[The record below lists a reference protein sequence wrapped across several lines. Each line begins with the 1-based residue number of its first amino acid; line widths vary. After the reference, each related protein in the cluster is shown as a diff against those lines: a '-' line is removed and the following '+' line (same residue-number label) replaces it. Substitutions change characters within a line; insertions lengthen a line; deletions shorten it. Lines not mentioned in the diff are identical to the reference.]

1 MLRRGYAAALALG
14 LGLVACG
21 GDPVPPIVADANPSL
36 ADVTA
41 AQWQRLAE
49 RRIFFGHQSVGGN
62 ILEGVRA
69 VLVANPQIRL
79 RLVQS
84 RDPAVISVPALVEA
98 PVGRNTDP
106 GSKAADFVA
115 MLDEGVGGS
124 DGVAMYKFCYVD
136 VNAQTDPAALFQL
149 YRESVERVRARHP
162 ELTIVHITMP
172 LMTVD
177 RSTRQVVRRILRGA
191 SQADIEARRVEYNRL
206 LLEAYGGREP
216 LFDLA
221 RLESTRPQGTRS
233 YFLREGKPVFTLADE
248 WNADGGHLNEAG
260 QRFVGEQF
268 LIFLARL

>member
-1 MLRRGYAAALALG
+1 
-14 LGLVACG
+14 
-21 GDPVPPIVADANPSL
+21 VPPIVADANPSL
-36 ADVTA
+36 GDVTP

-69 VLVANPQIRL
+69 VLAANPQIRL

-84 RDPAVISVPALVEA
+84 RGSAVISVPALVEA

-106 GSKAADFVA
+106 ASKAADFVA

-136 VNAQTDPAALFQL
+136 VNAQTDPAALFRL

-172 LMTVD
+172 LMTVE
-177 RSTRQVVRRILRGA
+177 RSARQVVRRIIRGA
-191 SQADIEARRVEYNRL
+191 SQADVEARRVAYNRL
-206 LLEAYGGREP
+206 VLETYGGSQP
-216 LFDLA
+216 VFDLA
-221 RLESTRPQGTRS
+221 RFESTRRDGTRS
-233 YFLREGKPVFTLADE
+233 YFLFGGRPIYTLADE
-248 WNADGGHLNEAG
+248 WSADGGHLNEAG
-260 QRFVGEQF
+260 QRFMGEQF